1 MDGARDPSRRRVG
14 LGENV
19 FGEIFRVGRTIRLRR
34 DRDDRFELVDWPT
47 ALSIGADASRRSESR
62 RKHRY
67 RCYSDVLLR
76 FRGGSERR
84 RRRVRDGERK
94 KRKNARKDIEVTEE
108 EESARVFNETLLLLL
123 LLLYI
128 YK

>member
-34 DRDDRFELVDWPT
+34 DGDDRFELVDWPT

-67 RCYSDVLLR
+67 RCYSDVLFR

-94 KRKNARKDIEVTEE
+94 KRKNARKDIEVTEKE
-108 EESARVFNETLLLLL
+108 EEPARVFNETLLLLL
-123 LLLYI
+123 LLYI
-128 YK
+128 YI